1 MIRSIWLC
9 SPVPEFLDLE
19 SNAIDAC
26 RQSGVK
32 HVLFPS
38 SLGAADYPKSFPA
51 WHRRV
56 EDKLKSSGL
65 GFTILRPN
73 SFMQNIVSFL
83 APTVRE
89 QGAFFAAM
97 GDARTSSSGS
107 SRCCRCCRQDRGL
120 PRGASAGKLYELNG
134 PEAITS
140 AELAQRIARI
150 CARPVH
156 FVNIPEAAQR
166 NAMLAMGMPEWQVDA
181 LLDLQRYYTNGQGG
195 EVTGVLTQLL
205 GRPPVKVDSFLE
217 EFKDSFRTA
226 VTYA

>member
-1 MIRSIWLC
+1 MILVTGASGNAGGAVMNELRKSGAPFRGMYRSHEDAAKAPAGVATVIADFSSAESMKNALIGIDSVYLVC
-9 SPVPEFLDLE
+9 SPIPELVDLE

-32 HVLFPS
+32 HVLLSS

-56 EDKLKSSGL
+56 D
-65 GFTILRPN
+65 P
-73 SFMQNIVSFL
+73 
-83 APTVRE
+83 
-89 QGAFFAAM
+89 
-97 GDARTSSSGS
+97 
-107 SRCCRCCRQDRGL
+107 
-120 PRGASAGKLYELNG
+120 
-134 PEAITS
+134 
-140 AELAQRIARI
+140 RI